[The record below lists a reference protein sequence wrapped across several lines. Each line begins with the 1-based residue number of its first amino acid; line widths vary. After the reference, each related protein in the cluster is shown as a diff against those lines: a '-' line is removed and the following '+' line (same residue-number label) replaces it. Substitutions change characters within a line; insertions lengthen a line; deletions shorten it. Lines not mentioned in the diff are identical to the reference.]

1 MYYSRKRNSKKIF
14 FVVTII
20 AACVFVAANF
30 LIKQTPNEVTL
41 AKVNGQKI
49 FKSEVERKLHDIFDS
64 ESQTVKTPEINKL
77 PKEVLEILIKE
88 VYLEKEL
95 AKEAAK
101 SKIAKNQEVLAK
113 IADAKNKILRQA
125 YINDLTKAE
134 VNDASVNNKYLELSK
149 ELDGKKEY
157 SISHIVVK
165 TEETANKVLKEL
177 TSSKST
183 KFSDLAKKYS
193 IDEESS
199 NKGGSL
205 DYILEDNMIK
215 EIAEV
220 ATTLKINEVSKPI
233 QTKFGWHLIK
243 VSDVRDA
250 QSLPFEAVKESIK
263 NQLTQDVVN
272 KINSKITNNA
282 KIEILISL
290 QEPDKADEAASEVVD
305 PNAIVAEEEVAATQE
320 ASTEQASTEKE
331 EATEKK
337 SEVKTEEKKSK
348 NDSKTKSDAKDKKT
362 KSESKKN

>member
-1 MYYSRKRNSKKIF
+1 M
-14 FVVTII
+14 
-20 AACVFVAANF
+20 
-30 LIKQTPNEVTL
+30 
-41 AKVNGQKI
+41 
-49 FKSEVERKLHDIFDS
+49 
-64 ESQTVKTPEINKL
+64 
-77 PKEVLEILIKE
+77 
-88 VYLEKEL
+88 
-95 AKEAAK
+95 
-101 SKIAKNQEVLAK
+101 
-113 IADAKNKILRQA
+113 
-125 YINDLTKAE
+125 
-134 VNDASVNNKYLELSK
+134 NNKYLELSK

-305 PNAIVAEEEVAATQE
+305 PNAIVAEE
-320 ASTEQASTEKE
+320 
-331 EATEKK
+331 
-337 SEVKTEEKKSK
+337 
-348 NDSKTKSDAKDKKT
+348 
-362 KSESKKN
+362 

>member
-30 LIKQTPNEVTL
+30 LIKQTPNEVTV

-101 SKIAKNQEVLAK
+101 SKIAKNQEILAK

-125 YINDLTKAE
+125 YIDDLTKAE

>member
-20 AACVFVAANF
+20 AACAFVAANF
-30 LIKQTPNEVTL
+30 LTKQTPNEVTV

-64 ESQTVKTPEINKL
+64 ESQAVKTPEINKL

-125 YINDLTKAE
+125 YIDDLTKAE

-165 TEETANKVLKEL
+165 TEETANTVLKEL
-177 TSSKST
+177 TSSKSA

-193 IDEESS
+193 IDEETS

-290 QEPDKADEAASEVVD
+290 QEPDKTDEAASEVVD
-305 PNAIVAEEEVAATQE
+305 PNTIVAEEEVATTQE

>member
-1 MYYSRKRNSKKIF
+1 MYYSRKRKSKKIF
-14 FVVTII
+14 FIVTLV
-20 AACVFVAANF
+20 AAFAFVASSFF
-30 LIKQTPNEVTL
+30 LKQTPNEVIV

-49 FKSEVERKLHDIFDS
+49 FKSEIERKLHDIFDS
-64 ESQTVKTPEINKL
+64 ESKSVKTPEINKL
-77 PKEVLEILIKE
+77 PKEVLEILVKE
-88 VYLEKEL
+88 IYLEKEL

-125 YINDLTKAE
+125 YVEDLTKEE
-134 VNDASVNNKYLELSK
+134 VSDASINNKYLELSK
-149 ELDGKKEY
+149 DLDGKKEY

-165 TEETANKVLKEL
+165 SEETANKILKEL
-177 TSSKST
+177 TSSKSA

-199 NKGGSL
+199 NKGGNL
-205 DYILEDNMIK
+205 DYILEDNMLK

-220 ATTLKINEVSKPI
+220 VTTLKVNEVSKPI

-250 QSLPFEAVKESIK
+250 QSLPFEVVKESLK

-290 QEPDKADEAASEVVD
+290 QEPEKSDKVTSEAVEPAA
-305 PNAIVAEEEVAATQE
+305 PVAEEAAASQE
-320 ASTEQASTEKE
+320 SATEQNSEKDVADKKE
-331 EATEKK
+331 EASEKK
-337 SEVKTEEKKSK
+337 SEEKKSK

>member
-1 MYYSRKRNSKKIF
+1 M
-14 FVVTII
+14 
-20 AACVFVAANF
+20 AANF
-30 LIKQTPNEVTL
+30 LIKQTPNEVTV

-101 SKIAKNQEVLAK
+101 SKIAKNQEILAK

-125 YINDLTKAE
+125 YIDDLTKAE

-165 TEETANKVLKEL
+165 TEEAANKVLKEL
-177 TSSKST
+177 SSSKST

>member
-14 FVVTII
+14 LIVTLV
-20 AACVFVAANF
+20 AACVFVATSF
-30 LIKQTPNEVTL
+30 LMKKTSDEVTV

-64 ESQTVKTPEINKL
+64 ENQTVKTPEINKL

-125 YINDLTKAE
+125 YIEDLTKAE
-134 VNDASVNNKYLELSK
+134 VNDTSVNNKYLELSK

-177 TSSKST
+177 TSSKSA

-199 NKGGSL
+199 DKGGNL

-215 EIAEV
+215 EISEAV
-220 ATTLKINEVSKPI
+220 ATLKNNEISKPI

-243 VSDVRDA
+243 VIDVRDA

-290 QEPDKADEAASEVVD
+290 QEPDKADETAES
-305 PNAIVAEEEVAATQE
+305 VAPAEEVAAPQE
-320 ASTEQASTEKE
+320 AATEQASTEKE

>member
-14 FVVTII
+14 FVVTVI
-20 AACVFVAANF
+20 AACAFVAANF
-30 LIKQTPNEVTL
+30 LIKQTPNEVTV

-64 ESQTVKTPEINKL
+64 ESQAVKTPEINKL

-95 AKEAAK
+95 AKEVAK

-125 YINDLTKAE
+125 YIDDLTKAE

-165 TEETANKVLKEL
+165 TEETANKLLKEL
-177 TSSKST
+177 TSSKSA

-305 PNAIVAEEEVAATQE
+305 PNSIVAEEEVAAPQE

>member
-30 LIKQTPNEVTL
+30 LIKQTPNEVTV

-125 YINDLTKAE
+125 YIDDLTKAE

-305 PNAIVAEEEVAATQE
+305 PNSIVAEEEVAAPQE

>member
-14 FVVTII
+14 FIVTIA
-20 AACVFVAANF
+20 AACVFMAANF
-30 LIKQTPNEVTL
+30 LMKQTPNEVTV

-64 ESQTVKTPEINKL
+64 KSQTVKTPEINKL

-125 YINDLTKAE
+125 YIDDLTKVE

-165 TEETANKVLKEL
+165 TEETANKISKEL
-177 TSSKST
+177 TSSKSA

-193 IDEESS
+193 IDGESS
-199 NKGGSL
+199 NKGGNL

-215 EIAEV
+215 EIAETV
-220 ATTLKINEVSKPI
+220 ATLKINEISKPI

-243 VSDVRDA
+243 VSDVRNA

-263 NQLTQDVVN
+263 NQLTQDVIN

-290 QEPDKADEAASEVVD
+290 QEPEKSDEAASEAVD
-305 PNAIVAEEEVAATQE
+305 PDAIAAEEAAAPQEAAT
-320 ASTEQASTEKE
+320 EQDSSEKDE
-331 EATEKK
+331 SSEKK
-337 SEVKTEEKKSK
+337 SEVKTEKKKSK